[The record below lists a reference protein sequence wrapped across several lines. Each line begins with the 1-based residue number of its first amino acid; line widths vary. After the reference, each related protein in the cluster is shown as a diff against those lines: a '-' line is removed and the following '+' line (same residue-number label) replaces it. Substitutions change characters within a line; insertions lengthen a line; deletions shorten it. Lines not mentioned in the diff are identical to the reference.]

1 MVAVIEVIFC
11 LNSVHVIYNQ
21 PNPDKNICHC
31 SCDFTSKLT
40 GKNWAFILYLVCQA
54 WWRMPT
60 SSRVL
65 KEEVAPSSHNGEPWW
80 KGVGRRVHPAPGRVC
95 AGKALW
101 CASLGIRMILMGF
114 LHVSQ

>member
-1 MVAVIEVIFC
+1 MVAVAEVIFC

-40 GKNWAFILYLVCQA
+40 GNNWAFILYLVCQA

-65 KEEVAPSSHNGEPWW
+65 KEEVAPTTESPGG
-80 KGVGRRVHPAPGRVC
+80 KGSAGGFTLLLAEYMQGRRCGVH
-95 AGKALW
+95 LW
-101 CASLGIRMILMGF
+101 GSE
-114 LHVSQ
+114 